1 VLAPARRAALV
12 DELALE
18 RPRRR
23 AVYDALIAVTA
34 SGHGH
39 ELATCDRR
47 ATVTYERVGASFTLL
62 V

>member
-1 VLAPARRAALV
+1 MLAPARRAALV
-12 DELALE
+12 DELASNDLAGG
-18 RPRRR
+18 R
-23 AVYDALIAVTA
+23 VYDALIAVTA

-47 ATVTYERVGASFTLL
+47 ATVTYERVGASFTL